1 MINRIFILLPLLVGI
16 LCPVNAARAAAILK
30 SITRTDASPHLQLTL
45 HFDQLPAF
53 ATTTTGRRIDLKLQN
68 TQLADHLA
76 QPPTDGKMIKMVAT
90 QQKNNAVLSFYFR
103 YPPQKMTPES
113 NKDGATLMLDLIL
126 GDPLTV
132 TSQELAAKLQGVAT
146 VKRPESEGLSP
157 LTASTYARNWVSFFT
172 GYESPVE
179 IAVPPRLRLPPF
191 PLAAAMQPKTADEQ
205 WLPAEIL
212 TLANDHK
219 WTQVYQRLRRQVEI
233 QTDEAL
239 KERLVLTYAEALVRA
254 GEYKEP
260 HALLQRIVLQYP
272 DTLMASL
279 AQLLQIYQ
287 QALKGDHVSAYYEL
301 AGLFKKIE
309 ADIPFTA
316 HCNLLLA
323 ELALMAGRTADAE
336 KILVRDDVVSYEPLK
351 AIRLLR
357 QADLLYMKKEQAKAL
372 KAYLELAGQ
381 SPIIDTDPMSLAHF
395 SDTLYTD
402 KRFQEAAKK
411 YRLLGDLLN
420 NEPRQ
425 DLALYRLAMAEL
437 HIPATEKKARID
449 FQQIQNAFARTEGGA
464 RALLKQTDLDYVAKR
479 MDAAA
484 AETAYGKMAA
494 KADTVHLREEAAFK
508 QALVNAL
515 AGDRL
520 TSVGQCME
528 ILRGFQSGKLRLE
541 TKALLIEQLP
551 TVIRQLVKE
560 KEYVKALVL
569 AKQNKTF
576 FSRGWLN
583 TNLLH
588 DLANAYSKLGLAD
601 ETAQTY
607 QYLFEISA
615 EADKEKIYLPLLQGL
630 FDADRYVQ
638 VEEYADRYLL
648 RYPKG
653 VDEPAV
659 FLFKIRA
666 MHASGQFDKAAKLL
680 LADSRHRSPQIELLK
695 GRILFE
701 LQQWQEVIN
710 TLSSPELQ
718 PLLAANQATLLLA
731 ESYFQIGQDD
741 LAAQTFAR
749 VKEHDSESEQAH
761 YRLAQLALKKN
772 NTAQALKLFK
782 ELAEKGKDP
791 LWKKLAGEEAAILQ
805 LQQKK

>member
-1 MINRIFILLPLLVGI
+1 MINRIFILLLLLVGI
-16 LCPVNAARAAAILK
+16 LCPVDSARAAAVLK
-30 SITRTDASPHLQLTL
+30 AVNRTDASPHLQLTL

-53 ATTTTGRRIDLKLQN
+53 TATTTGRRIDLELQN

-76 QPPTDGKMIKMVAT
+76 QPPTDGKMIKMVST
-90 QQKNNAVLSFYFR
+90 QQKSKAVLSFYFR
-103 YPPQKMTPES
+103 YPPQRVTPES
-113 NKDGATLMLDLIL
+113 NKEGATLMLDIIL
-126 GDPLTV
+126 GDPLAV
-132 TSQELAAKLQGVAT
+132 TSQELAAKLKGVAT
-146 VKRPESEGLSP
+146 VKRPDGDALSP
-157 LTASTYARNWVSFFT
+157 LTASAYAKNWVSFFT

-179 IAVPPRLRLPPF
+179 IAVPPKLLLPPF
-191 PLAAAMQPKTADEQ
+191 PLAAAMQPRIADEQ
-205 WLPAEIL
+205 WLPADIQ
-212 TLANDHK
+212 TLANEKK
-219 WTQVYQRLRRQVEI
+219 WSQVYQRLRRQVEI
-233 QTDEAL
+233 QTDESL

-287 QALKGDHVSAYYEL
+287 QAMKGDHVSAYYEL
-301 AGLFKKIE
+301 VGLFKKIDT
-309 ADIPFTA
+309 DIPFTA

-336 KILVRDDVVSYEPLK
+336 KILVRDDVVRSEPLK

-357 QADLLYMKKEQAKAL
+357 QADLLYMKKEKAKAL
-372 KAYLELAGQ
+372 TAYLELAGQ
-381 SPIIDTDPMSLAHF
+381 SPIIDTDPMSLAQF
-395 SDTLYTD
+395 SDALYTD
-402 KRFQEAAKK
+402 KRFPEAAKK

-464 RALLKQTDLDYVAKR
+464 RALLKQIDLDYVAKR

-494 KADTVHLREEAAFK
+494 KADTVQLREEAAFK
-508 QALVNAL
+508 QALVNAQ

-520 TSVGQCME
+520 KSVNQCME
-528 ILRGFQSGKLRLE
+528 ILRGFQSGKLRVE

-551 TVIRQLVKE
+551 IVIRQLVKE

-583 TNLLH
+583 TNLLY
-588 DLANAYSKLGLAD
+588 DLANAYSKLGMAD

-666 MHASGQFDKAAKLL
+666 MYASGQFDKAAQLL

-695 GRILFE
+695 GRIFFE
-701 LQQWQEVIN
+701 LKRWQDVIN

-741 LAAQTFAR
+741 LAAQTFGR
-749 VKEHDSESEQAH
+749 IKEQGSESEQAQ